1 MLPGRVVRTTTAHRA
16 NTAPGRANT
25 ALCFWDFRAL
35 HPEYDLVLSPSSG
48 LYGQPPAPGP
58 LARGATSTLIMAREY
73 TFACWVYLAP
83 TGVAPL
89 RCVARY
95 DLYDLYHLYH
105 LYHLYRGMTHP
116 RPRPRTTTPFPSH
129 MNTPHTTLVASLHS

>member
-1 MLPGRVVRTTTAHRA
+1 MVRTTA

-48 LYGQPPAPGP
+48 LYGQPLAPGP

-95 DLYDLYHLYH
+95 DSSSPPPPHNH
-105 LYHLYRGMTHP
+105 PFPKPHKHTPHHP
-116 RPRPRTTTPFPSH
+116 RCESS
-129 MNTPHTTLVASLHS
+129 LVAFTVRVL